1 VRETVVSRS
10 PPQYGSYQN
19 TTSPAYTA
27 GYSYRTTPVYDS
39 YQTTLSQPHTQYV
52 KWTPNNVSTWGPT
65 LGEGINRRVPKTNIQ
80 SVEDLLKLFENEQLI
95 QIAKCRQVVYDYPQY
110 AKEMFG
116 YLLRKIPEQI
126 RI

>member
-1 VRETVVSRS
+1 MYNNDLKENYLFDDESNTELKETQPKKIYTSNPYASHSYQTRPAVVRETVVSRS

-65 LGEGINRRVPKTNIQ
+65 LGEGI
-80 SVEDLLKLFENEQLI
+80 
-95 QIAKCRQVVYDYPQY
+95 
-110 AKEMFG
+110 
-116 YLLRKIPEQI
+116 
-126 RI
+126 